1 MAKDHNNYDYL
12 AVSVKSDQLSRILHC
27 YRALGWTEIKTEED
41 RQYYDMNYVRLR
53 RPHRIANK
61 DRLQYLQVRME
72 NSINSLVAIT
82 NRAHIKSNGIAA
94 AGTLATLAIA
104 ALGLWLVIARAGALR
119 IFGLVCVGLSLAVAI
134 AATVAV
140 YVMRRREKKAA
151 TAAIIEKL
159 RLTQSLIDEAAA
171 LAPADTEASE
181 GLYDLVESAE
191 GEGGTENV

>member
-119 IFGLVCVGLSLAVAI
+119 IFGWVCVGLSLAVAI

-159 RLTQSLIDEAAA
+159 RLTQSLIDEAAS
-171 LAPADTEASE
+171 LSPADTEASE
-181 GLYDLVESAE
+181 GLYDLVESAD
-191 GEGGTENV
+191 GEGGTKNV

>member
-119 IFGLVCVGLSLAVAI
+119 IFGWVCVGLSLAVAI
-134 AATVAV
+134 AVTVAV

-151 TAAIIEKL
+151 TVAIIEKL

>member
-104 ALGLWLVIARAGALR
+104 ALGLWLVIARAGTLR
-119 IFGLVCVGLSLAVAI
+119 IFGWVCVGLSLAVAI
-134 AATVAV
+134 AVTVAV

>member
-119 IFGLVCVGLSLAVAI
+119 LFGWVCVGLSLAVAI
-134 AATVAV
+134 AVTVAV

-181 GLYDLVESAE
+181 GLYDLVESAD
-191 GEGGTENV
+191 GEGGTKNV

>member
-104 ALGLWLVIARAGALR
+104 ALGLWLVIASAGALR
-119 IFGLVCVGLSLAVAI
+119 IFGWVCVGLSLAVAI
-134 AATVAV
+134 AVTVAV

>member
-27 YRALGWTEIKTEED
+27 YRALGWTEIQTEED

-119 IFGLVCVGLSLAVAI
+119 LFGWVCVGLSLAVAI
-134 AATVAV
+134 AVTVAV

-181 GLYDLVESAE
+181 GLYDLVESAD
-191 GEGGTENV
+191 GEGGTKNV